1 MTNNNNYEK
10 KNFRALIESDGI
22 GRVDDR
28 LNIIDAFL
36 DTEDH
41 VTLEEFISLLRE
53 RGFEYDSDFGLIRV
67 SPKRRPLKGNHRD
80 MSTDISASIT
90 TI

>member
-41 VTLEEFISLLRE
+41 VTLEEFIFTLDQELNRGRLIQDIMLMQE
-53 RGFEYDSDFGLIRV
+53 RLQQ
-67 SPKRRPLKGNHRD
+67 KL
-80 MSTDISASIT
+80 
-90 TI
+90 